1 MLIRK
6 ADEENAQHSCLC
18 SNWTLAPEQ
27 TQLFTCIAIIST
39 AGLVL
44 CEPLPYTAHRVQV
57 LLCKG
62 IIPKHRSL
70 YVTQKK
76 DLSYQLLLGRQR
88 LPALWDCIYKQSS
101 LRQQVIDFI
110 TESLQDKITV
120 FIMMWWYEGGK
131 KDKSSGKLTLG
142 SIEAEALC
150 CFRDTVVRLFSC
162 QPSEVLLNSTT
173 QAQSNKQRTWEL
185 WCLQESSTATSETS
199 GELIPS

>member
-1 MLIRK
+1 MLTRK
-6 ADEENAQHSCLC
+6 AEEESAQHSCLC

-27 TQLFTCIAIIST
+27 TQLFPCIAVISM
-39 AGLVL
+39 ARLVL

-62 IIPKHRSL
+62 IIPKHRSM

-101 LRQQVIDFI
+101 VRQQVIDFI

-120 FIMMWWYEGGK
+120 FIMMWLIWRGK
-131 KDKSSGKLTLG
+131 ERQIQWKINAWMYRSWSL
-142 SIEAEALC
+142 
-150 CFRDTVVRLFSC
+150 
-162 QPSEVLLNSTT
+162 VLLQGHNCETVQLS
-173 QAQSNKQRTWEL
+173 AFW
-185 WCLQESSTATSETS
+185 SSAWFCYS
-199 GELIPS
+199 GTI